1 MGLLYLGFV
10 VVSTVC
16 MGLVDHRWRLAL
28 FARPARTL
36 AVVAAGS
43 LLFLM
48 WDLVAIESGMYV
60 RGESP
65 AMTGIE
71 LLPELPVEEI
81 FFIVFLSYLT
91 CVLHG
96 LFSSLIRRGEV
107 TS

>member
-28 FARPARTL
+28 FDRPARTL

-43 LLFLM
+43 LLFLV

-81 FFIVFLSYLT
+81 FFIVFLIPP
-91 CVLHG
+91 CAW
-96 LFSSLIRRGEV
+96 GE
-107 TS
+107 